1 MKRFLF
7 GLVAAIA
14 AVVVALP
21 ASLPPDAPPAAQ
33 KFLTLFDQLRDAQ
46 AKNAHGGHQN
56 VAFRF
61 ADAEIN
67 DYMRYSLR
75 VTPRPGVQS
84 VTVKV
89 FPQNYISTYT
99 VVDFDAVER
108 WHPGTIPTLLKP
120 VLSDK
125 KSIWVD
131 YRVNAQNYKVTFSVE
146 KAYYQDIRLPAFFVN
161 KMIQIVAARQPEH
174 YDTSKPLPIP
184 FGLKQIWTSDHV
196 IQGQNY

>member
-1 MKRFLF
+1 MKRLTF
-7 GLVAAIA
+7 GMSILLATSWG
-14 AVVVALP
+14 
-21 ASLPPDAPPAAQ
+21 ASLPAEGPPAAAQ
-33 KFLTLFDQLRDAQ
+33 KFLSLFDQLRAAQ
-46 AKNAHGGHQN
+46 AQNAHGEHQN

-61 ADAEIN
+61 SDAEIN
-67 DYMRYSLR
+67 DYMRYSLQA
-75 VTPRPGVQS
+75 TPRPGLQS
-84 VTVKV
+84 VSVKV

-120 VLSDK
+120 VLSGK

-131 YRVNAQNYKVTFSVE
+131 YRINAQNYKVTFSVE
-146 KAYYQDIRLPAFFVN
+146 KAYYQDVRLPAFFVN

-174 YDTSKPLPIP
+174 YDTTKPMPIP

>member
-1 MKRFLF
+1 MKRFLL
-7 GLVAAIA
+7 G
-14 AVVVALP
+14 VVVAV
-21 ASLPPDAPPAAQ
+21 AAWGANLPPDAPPAAQ
-33 KFLTLFDQLRDAQ
+33 KFLTLFDQLRAAQ
-46 AKNAHGGHQN
+46 AKNAQGGHQN

-61 ADAEIN
+61 SDAEIN

-75 VTPRPGVQS
+75 VTPRPGLQS
-84 VTVKV
+84 VTVKA

-108 WHPGTIPTLLKP
+108 WHPGTIPALLRP
-120 VLSDK
+120 VLSGK

-131 YRVNAQNYKVTFSVE
+131 YRINAQNYKVTFSVE

-174 YDTSKPLPIP
+174 YDTSKPMPIP

-196 IQGQNY
+196 VQGQNY